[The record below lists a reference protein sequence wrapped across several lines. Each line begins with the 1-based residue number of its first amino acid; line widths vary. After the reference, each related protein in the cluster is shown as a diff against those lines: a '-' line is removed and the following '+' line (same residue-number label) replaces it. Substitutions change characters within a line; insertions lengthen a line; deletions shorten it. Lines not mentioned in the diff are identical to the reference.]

1 MTAVICCADIH
12 FVDFINIRE
21 HVTNLVITLVDLM
34 VCAHPMRLQHVYQ
47 PVALGLCYSAFTGFY
62 YALGGTNRL
71 GFSYI
76 YSILNW
82 DHPERAVLLTLS
94 TLVFEVV
101 IFFSAWC
108 LYRLRISI
116 ANSRGCNNSD
126 MTMEVVNKQNSVKLN
141 V

>member
-1 MTAVICCADIH
+1 LLVVCFAEIH

-21 HVTNLVITLVDLM
+21 HVTNLVITLVDLI
-34 VCAHPMRLQHVYQ
+34 VCAHPMRLMHVYQ

-82 DHPERAVLLTLS
+82 DYPERAVLLTLS
-94 TLVFEVV
+94 TLVFEVI

-108 LYRLRISI
+108 LHRLRIRI
-116 ANSRGCNNSD
+116 AKSRGFVNSD
-126 MTMEVVNKQNSVKLN
+126 ETTSVVNKQNSVKVN